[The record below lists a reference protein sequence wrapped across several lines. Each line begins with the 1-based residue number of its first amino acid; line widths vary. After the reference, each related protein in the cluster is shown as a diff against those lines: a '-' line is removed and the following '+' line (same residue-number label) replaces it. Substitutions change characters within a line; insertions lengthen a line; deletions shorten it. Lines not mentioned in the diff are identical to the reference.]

1 MNNRV
6 IGTSIVVGALSA
18 YAYKNSEGLLSWM
31 DNKLGVKTIDAAG
44 YIGGALQLGAVT
56 AVSRGWLSNTS
67 TTYHAISLIGSSG
80 LLATAF
86 YHGAMAPVLVNV
98 IWMGMNAVGVMEG
111 VSNLEVLSE
120 LTSMVV

>member
-1 MNNRV
+1 MNTKLIGVSLV
-6 IGTSIVVGALSA
+6 IGALSA
-18 YAYKNSEGLLSWM
+18 YAYKHTEALHSWM
-31 DNKLGVKTIDAAG
+31 GDKIGVKMIDAAG

-67 TTYHAISLIGSSG
+67 TTYHTISLIGSSG

-98 IWMGMNAVGVMEG
+98 IWMGMNTVGIMEG
-111 VSNLEVLSE
+111 ISNLEALGE
-120 LTSMVV
+120 ITNMVM

>member
-6 IGTSIVVGALSA
+6 IGISIAIGALSA
-18 YAYKNSEGLLSWM
+18 YAYKKSERLLSWM
-31 DNKLGVKTIDAAG
+31 DNKIGVKTIDAAG
-44 YIGGALQLGAVT
+44 YLGGALQLGAVT

-67 TTYHAISLIGSSG
+67 TTYHMISLIGSSG

-98 IWMGMNAVGVMEG
+98 IWMGMNTVGIMEG
-111 VSNLEVLSE
+111 VSNLEALGE
-120 LTSMVV
+120 ITSMVM